1 MESIDCKGLACPQ
14 PVLRT
19 KGLIESHPDKQEFA
33 VTVDNAASAENV
45 LRFLKGQ
52 GFTATLETN
61 NGDFTIQGTRAAETT
76 NQRMAPETDTHTEK
90 TLVLITS
97 DRIGTGDDELGAGLM
112 FNFVSTLNEM
122 GDALWR
128 LIFVNSGVKLTIVGA
143 KALSVLQQLEKD
155 GTSIL
160 VCGTCLTHFNLL
172 DQKAVGETTN
182 MLDVVTSLQLAEKVI
197 TV

>member
-1 MESIDCKGLACPQ
+1 MENIDCKGLACPQ

-19 KGLIESHPDKQEFA
+19 KGLIESYPDQKQFA

-45 LRFLKGQ
+45 LKFFKSQ
-52 GFTATLETN
+52 GFAATLERN
-61 NGDFTIQGTRAAETT
+61 NGDFTVQGTRAGETT
-76 NQRMAPETDTHTEK
+76 DPRAVAETDTHTEK
-90 TLVLITS
+90 TLVLIAS
-97 DRIGTGDDELGAGLM
+97 DRIGSGDDELGAGLM

-128 LIFVNSGVKLTIVGA
+128 IIFVNSGVKLTINDA
-143 KALSVLQQLEKD
+143 KALSVLQELENH

-182 MLDVVTSLQLAEKVI
+182 MLDVVTSLQLADKVI
-197 TV
+197 TM

>member
-19 KGLIESHPDKQEFA
+19 KSLIDSHPDQKQFA

-45 LRFLKGQ
+45 LKFLKSQ
-52 GFTATLETN
+52 GFAATLETN
-61 NGDFTIQGTRAAETT
+61 NGDFTVQGTRAEETSD
-76 NQRMAPETDTHTEK
+76 QSVVPDADTHTEK

-97 DRIGTGDDELGAGLM
+97 DRIGSGDDELGAGLM
-112 FNFVSTLNEM
+112 FNFISTLNEM

-128 LIFVNSGVKLTIVGA
+128 LIFVNSGVKLTIMDA
-143 KALSVLQQLEKD
+143 KTLSVLQELENH

>member
-1 MESIDCKGLACPQ
+1 MENIDCKGLACPQ
-14 PVLRT
+14 PVLRA
-19 KGLIESHPDKQEFA
+19 KGLIESHPDEKQFA

-45 LRFLKGQ
+45 LRFLKSQ

-61 NGDFTIQGTRAAETT
+61 NGDFTVQGTRAAQKAD
-76 NQRMAPETDTHTEK
+76 QRAVPETDTHIEK

-97 DRIGTGDDELGAGLM
+97 DRIGSGDDELGAGLM

-128 LIFVNSGVKLTIVGA
+128 LIFVNSGVKLTINDA
-143 KALSVLQQLEKD
+143 KALSVLQELENH

-160 VCGTCLTHFNLL
+160 VCGTCLDHFDLL
-172 DQKAVGETTN
+172 EQKAVGETTN
-182 MLDVVTSLQLAEKVI
+182 MLDVVTSLQLADKVI